1 MIYVDVSFGEP
12 KTAQLQKES
21 IRGKLIG
28 GEKNGKKNVKIMEE
42 NKQTEARKERKR
54 AERKR

>member
-21 IRGKLIG
+21 IQGKLIG

-42 NKQTEARKERKR
+42 NKQTGAGKERKR